1 MTIIVMIITTHLNAT
16 LMEVLVVTMKI
27 DCGTSIAKIVN
38 ALKKKMRRMRNN
50 VGNDDTVEEGEVFNH

>member
-27 DCGTSIAKIVN
+27 GCGTSIAKIVN

-50 VGNDDTVEEGEVFNH
+50 VGNDDIVEEGEVFNH